1 MKLALYRGNR
11 RNDEALEMLLAELRC
26 GYGS

>member
-11 RNDEALEMLLAELRC
+11 RNDEAIGTLLSELRC
-26 GYGS
+26 GYGA